1 MSLTKKNH
9 RTLAAGVL
17 ILLFALGL
25 LINESDFIGQDS
37 TAAVQYLKVYSAF
50 LPFLAYIVPFG
61 IFMRRV
67 SAKYRISGLELLAAA
82 GCGAFISSAFA
93 GELNGGFDD
102 LMTGLMGK
110 AYSDAWLGSLETG
123 IAEELLKL
131 GTAALLLYA
140 LGRKSLKDYLSIGM
154 CVGMGFQMEE
164 DIAYITDSG
173 FKDVNQAFPAALDR
187 VSCSLGSHW
196 AYAAVTA
203 AGLYLI
209 VRTSGKNHR
218 RKGLGWI
225 LLVMADHFL
234 YDSPIGEPQLFN
246 ALLTVAVVLPVILF
260 FLLLLGL
267 YYFSRSHH
275 RLLHRDAMFYF
286 ALMAGF
292 ILARSEVRQLCLD
305 WPVFWK
311 EAGQICLLLLPLSF
325 ARLVYDALEM
335 DKKRTA
341 AYIMHA
347 YGILAVAAMAAELA
361 GFQGLEHGMFSA
373 FLLGL
378 FVSHS

>member
-50 LPFLAYIVPFG
+50 LPLLAYIVPFG

-102 LMTGLMGK
+102 LMTGVMGK

-209 VRTSGKNHR
+209 VRTSGQNHR

-260 FLLLLGL
+260 F
-267 YYFSRSHH
+267 RSPEM
-275 RLLHRDAMFYF
+275 RAEE
-286 ALMAGF
+286 
-292 ILARSEVRQLCLD
+292 SE
-305 WPVFWK
+305 
-311 EAGQICLLLLPLSF
+311 ASG
-325 ARLVYDALEM
+325 
-335 DKKRTA
+335 A
-341 AYIMHA
+341 A
-347 YGILAVAAMAAELA
+347 
-361 GFQGLEHGMFSA
+361 
-373 FLLGL
+373 
-378 FVSHS
+378 